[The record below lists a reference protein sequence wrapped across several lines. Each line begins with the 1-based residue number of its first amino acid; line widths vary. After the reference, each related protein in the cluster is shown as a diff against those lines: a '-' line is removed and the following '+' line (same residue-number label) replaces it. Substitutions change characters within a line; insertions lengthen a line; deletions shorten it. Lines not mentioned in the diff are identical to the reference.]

1 MMDSKGK
8 TKRIDSS
15 QYSLFSLFFVHTYV
29 YTSYINEISRFITNR
44 DISMSYYFRSFTLS
58 L

>member
-15 QYSLFSLFFVHTYV
+15 QYSLFSLFFVHTYD

-44 DISMSYYFRSFTLS
+44 DISMSYYFRSLT
-58 L
+58 

>member
-15 QYSLFSLFFVHTYV
+15 PILVVFSLFIYTYV

-44 DISMSYYFRSFTLS
+44 DISMSYYFRSLT
-58 L
+58 

>member
-15 QYSLFSLFFVHTYV
+15 QYSLFSVHTYV

-44 DISMSYYFRSFTLS
+44 DISMSYYFRSLT
-58 L
+58 